1 MKKKLIQR
9 MTFVKTPIFSKKYY
23 ETKKKKQIGP
33 NLESNQLD
41 SINQIINTF
50 DWQR

>member
-23 ETKKKKQIGP
+23 ETKKT
-33 NLESNQLD
+33 NRTESGIK
-41 SINQIINTF
+41 STGF
-50 DWQR
+50 DQSNY